1 MIQAKYIFTIS
12 IDNDGKRH
20 IQCELPPHDIE
31 TEKGLRALKLEMDN
45 VYSYCL
51 DMYND
56 CNKMLL
62 ELSNKQWNVQTVEA
76 LNDSNSQL
84 IQ

>member
-1 MIQAKYIFTIS
+1 MIQAKYIFTIE
-12 IDNDGKRH
+12 IDNNGKRT
-20 IQCELPPHDIE
+20 INCELPPHNLE
-31 TEKGLRALKLEMDN
+31 TEKWLLALKLEMDN

-56 CNKMLL
+56 CNRMLL
-62 ELSNKQWNVQTVEA
+62 ELEKQWNVKNAEL
-76 LNDSNSQL
+76 LNDSNSPL

>member
-12 IDNDGKRH
+12 IDDNGKRT
-20 IQCELPPHDIE
+20 INCELPPHDLE
-31 TEKGLRALKLEMDN
+31 TEKGLWALKLEIDN
-45 VYSYCL
+45 VYSYCV

-56 CNKMLL
+56 VNRMLL
-62 ELSNKQWNVQTVEA
+62 ELQEQWNVKNVEA

>member
-1 MIQAKYIFTIS
+1 MQAKYIFIIDVDDEWKRTI
-12 IDNDGKRH
+12 H
-20 IQCELPPHDIE
+20 CEMPPHDIN
-31 TEKGLRALKLEMDN
+31 TEQWLRVLKYEMDN

-62 ELSNKQWNVQTVEA
+62 ELSNNEWNVKDVEA
-76 LNDSNSQL
+76 LND
-84 IQ
+84 